1 MLAKDT
7 SDKRPLSK
15 IYEVLLKINKKTKQK
30 PKIWFKNGAETLTDT
45 SSKKSYRWQMGMW
58 EEAPLHISLLQ
69 KRWQASPSSRR
80 LGVWSGKHDKALWD
94 NGCYWNPL
102 SVVAS
107 FGQHWIVTSAFYVT
121 ASHTLTL
128 LLGTCENSRQDSVG
142 SFSTGLDSTL
152 KKHIEEN
159 KS

>member
-94 NGCYWNPL
+94 NR
-102 SVVAS
+102 
-107 FGQHWIVTSAFYVT
+107 
-121 ASHTLTL
+121 L
-128 LLGTCENSRQDSVG
+128 LLKSFKCCCFFWPTLNRDICILCNSQSYSDSSVG
-142 SFSTGLDSTL
+142 HMWEFQARFCRELL
-152 KKHIEEN
+152 HRPR
-159 KS
+159 